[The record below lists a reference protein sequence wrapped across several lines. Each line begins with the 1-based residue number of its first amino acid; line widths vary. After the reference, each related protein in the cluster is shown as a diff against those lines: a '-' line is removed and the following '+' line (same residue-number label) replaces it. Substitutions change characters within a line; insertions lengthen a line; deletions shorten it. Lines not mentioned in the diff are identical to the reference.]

1 MVEGVDLSLATIKCR
16 NVTFPN
22 IQAVLFDK
30 DGTLANSENFLRNL
44 GHKRSRLIDAQIPGV
59 GDPLLMAFGFQ
70 DDRLNPAGLM
80 AVGSRR
86 DNQIAAAAYVAE
98 TGRDWV
104 ESLEIV
110 ASAFDEADRYMQNKA
125 VQTPLF
131 EGAARLLKSLR
142 SVGLKLGVLSSDIT
156 ENVRDFVRTY
166 QLESY
171 VTLEMGVFAGL
182 SKPDPELFRQ
192 ACQQLGVKPANALMV
207 GDSQADVDMA
217 RSAGAAGCVAV
228 SWGWTK
234 AILPENADVAIA
246 RFDEM
251 QAIG

>member
-1 MVEGVDLSLATIKCR
+1 MKTIKCR

-22 IQAVLFDK
+22 IEAVIFDK
-30 DGTLANSENFLRNL
+30 DGTLANSEKFLSNL

-70 DDRLNPAGLM
+70 ENQLNPAGLM

-104 ESLEIV
+104 DSLEIV
-110 ASAFDEADRYMQNKA
+110 ASAFDEADRYIQNKA
-125 VQTPLF
+125 QQTPLF
-131 EGAARLLKSLR
+131 EGAVELLKSLS
-142 SVGLKLGVLSSDIT
+142 SVGLKIGVLSSDIT

-171 VTLEMGVFAGL
+171 ISLEMGVFAGL
-182 SKPDPELFRQ
+182 SKPDPKLFHQ
-192 ACQQLGVKPANALMV
+192 ACEQLGVQPVNALMV
-207 GDSQADVDMA
+207 GDSQADVEMA

-228 SWGWTK
+228 SWGWAN
-234 AILPENADVAIA
+234 AILPKNADVAISQ
-246 RFDEM
+246 FDEM
-251 QAIG
+251 QTMG